1 MYWRRHTS
9 RVVYRKSYSR
19 RVRRY
24 PEVSD
29 YCWPSMPEYA
39 MAACATCSSPAGNS
53 GSLRGRIPAKA
64 MAKARLPD
72 NTGARAR
79 PPAMWWS
86 VADAL
91 CRSGRR
97 VRVQRLH
104 SPKRRPRPIT
114 KGRAPALRIL
124 ACVSL
129 IPNASRIHCCLTRKY
144 TSVMSVT
151 GLAGIS
157 CVSGHLRPH

>member
-29 YCWPSMPEYA
+29 YCWPSMPEFA

-53 GSLRGRIPAKA
+53 GSPRERILLKA
-64 MAKARLPD
+64 MGSLHVVD
-72 NTGARAR
+72 NTGARILR
-79 PPAMWWS
+79 FAMCWS
-86 VADAL
+86 AADAS

-129 IPNASRIHCCLTRKY
+129 IPNASRIHCCRTQEYK
-144 TSVMSVT
+144 SVMFVT
-151 GLAGIS
+151 GAWRGLTDSARRS
-157 CVSGHLRPH
+157 